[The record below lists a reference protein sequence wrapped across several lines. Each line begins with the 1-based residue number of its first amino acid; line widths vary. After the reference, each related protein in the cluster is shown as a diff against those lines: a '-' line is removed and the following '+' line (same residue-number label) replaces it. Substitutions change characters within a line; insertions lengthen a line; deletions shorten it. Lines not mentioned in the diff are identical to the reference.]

1 MEGPLSL
8 PMGQTTQSPR
18 LDAEG
23 ITAEIQAM
31 YTDVADEVP
40 DDLHFPVGRKAARAV
55 GYPAEALAGL
65 PEQAVESFAGVGYPF
80 QIDAIEA
87 GDTVL
92 DIGSGSGTDLLIAA
106 DRVGPQGRAFGLEL
120 TPAMSAKCLATLET
134 AGAHQAFVLQGD
146 AGDGLPFPDGSVDVV
161 TSNGVLNLVV
171 DKPKAFQEI
180 HRVLKPGGT
189 LQLADIVVNVP
200 IPDEARGD
208 GELWAACI
216 AGAALQDDYLG
227 AIRAAGFGTVEV
239 VDRLD
244 YFANAPREDARETA
258 AHYKAEA
265 LVLAARR

>member
-1 MEGPLSL
+1 
-8 PMGQTTQSPR
+8 
-18 LDAEG
+18 
-23 ITAEIQAM
+23 M
-31 YTDVADEVP
+31 YTNVAREVP
-40 DDLHFPVGRKAARAV
+40 DDLHFPVGRQAARAV
-55 GYPAEALAGL
+55 GYPDHELDAL
-65 PEQAVESFAGVGYPF
+65 PEQAVESFAGVSYPF
-80 QIDAIEA
+80 QLDAIQP

-92 DIGSGSGTDLLIAA
+92 DIGSGSGTDLMLAA

-120 TPAMSAKCLATLET
+120 TPAMSAKCLAALEG

-146 AGDGLPFPDGSVDVV
+146 ASDGLPLPDESVDVV

-171 DKPKAFQEI
+171 DKPRAFKEI
-180 HRVLKPGGT
+180 HRVLKPGGH

-208 GELWAACI
+208 GTLWAACI

-227 AIRAAGFGTVEV
+227 AIQAAGFETVEV

-258 AHYKAEA
+258 AHYEAEA
-265 LVLAARR
+265 LVLGARR